1 MSDKHMTFEKAFEIF
16 NSPFFKLLRTAH
28 DIHTKNFD
36 EQTVQISDIL
46 SVRTGGCSEDC
57 AYCAQSA
64 RNGAKS
70 SRQPMLDLETVVN
83 AAKRAKG
90 RGASRFCMSTS
101 GRCLDKEPDFENI
114 CAMIKAVHEMG
125 LETCV
130 TIGFLTKK
138 QATRLKESGL
148 DYYNHNIDT
157 SPEFYKSIVSTRT
170 IDDRIRTIEIVQAAG
185 INVCAGGIVG
195 MGETNEDRVKML
207 VLLARLKTPPKCI
220 PINKLVKIPGT
231 RVDDSRPI
239 DDFELVRMTCLAR
252 ILMPKSYV
260 KIAAGRNTLS
270 ESTQA
275 LCMFAGAN
283 ALFSGEKLLTV
294 DNIEDGSDAILFQK
308 LNIKLESPKVS

>member
-1 MSDKHMTFEKAFEIF
+1 MSSNGTTFEEAFAIF
-16 NSPFFKLLRTAH
+16 NYPFFKLLRMAH
-28 DIHTKNFD
+28 DVHIKNFD

-64 RNGAKS
+64 KNGTKAPK
-70 SRQPMLDLETVVN
+70 QPMLDLETVVN
-83 AAKRAKG
+83 AAKRAKE

-101 GRCLDKEPDFENI
+101 GRCLAQEQEFEKI
-114 CAMIKAVHEMG
+114 CEMVREVHALG

-130 TIGFLTKK
+130 TIGFLTEH
-138 QATRLKESGL
+138 QAKRLKESGL
-148 DYYNHNIDT
+148 DYYNHNVDT
-157 SPEFYKSIVSTRT
+157 SPEFYKNIVSTRT
-170 IDDRIRTIEIVQAAG
+170 IDDRIKTIEIVQSAG
-185 INVCAGGIVG
+185 INVCSGGIVA

-207 VLLARLKTPPKCI
+207 VLLANLKTPPRCV

-231 RVDDSRPI
+231 RVDDSHPI
-239 DDFELVRMTCLAR
+239 DDFDFVRLIALAR

-294 DNIEDGSDAILFQK
+294 NNVEEGSDSNLFNK
-308 LNIKLESPKVS
+308 LNVKIEQPQC